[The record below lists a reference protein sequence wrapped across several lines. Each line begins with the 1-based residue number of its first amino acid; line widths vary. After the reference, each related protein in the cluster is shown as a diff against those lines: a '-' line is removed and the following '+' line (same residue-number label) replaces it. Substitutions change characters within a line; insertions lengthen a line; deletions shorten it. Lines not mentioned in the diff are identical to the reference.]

1 MERIENYFE
10 TKPEIY
16 KVYTLQ
22 EMYSFLGRVSIK
34 AISLTESEILQFDDN
49 FCMKNI
55 YNTEDYPFC
64 IEGNMRLRINPD
76 YYLKNTD
83 KMKCVFILSVLCLYR
98 QFAKKE
104 NYPLIT
110 N

>member
-34 AISLTESEILQFDDN
+34 AISLTESEIL
-49 FCMKNI
+49 
-55 YNTEDYPFC
+55 
-64 IEGNMRLRINPD
+64 
-76 YYLKNTD
+76 
-83 KMKCVFILSVLCLYR
+83 
-98 QFAKKE
+98 
-104 NYPLIT
+104 
-110 N
+110 

>member
-55 YNTEDYPFC
+55 YNTEDYP
-64 IEGNMRLRINPD
+64 
-76 YYLKNTD
+76 
-83 KMKCVFILSVLCLYR
+83 
-98 QFAKKE
+98 
-104 NYPLIT
+104 
-110 N
+110 